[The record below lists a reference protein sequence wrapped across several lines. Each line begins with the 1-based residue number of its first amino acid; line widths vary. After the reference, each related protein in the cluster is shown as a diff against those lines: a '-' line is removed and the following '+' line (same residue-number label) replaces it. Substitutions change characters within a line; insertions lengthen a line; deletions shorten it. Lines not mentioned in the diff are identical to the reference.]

1 METLSLSSNELTEIS
16 LEALVDALGGGHGNL
31 PGAQWDSIWIRGVA
45 TGCNTWKLPRQC
57 LKLNDNSIGPEGGS
71 QTFQTMTTCC

>member
-31 PGAQWDSIWIRGVA
+31 PGAQWDSRWIRGVA
-45 TGCNTWKLPRQC
+45 TGCNGLQHLEIAQAMSEAQRQ
-57 LKLNDNSIGPEGGS
+57 
-71 QTFQTMTTCC
+71 QHRA